1 MSFRQFFGTATATS
15 ELRAGL
21 RPFAY
26 QRLLAEGEKLPWIV
40 NAPTGAGKTAAA
52 ILGWLWRRRL
62 HPSETVR
69 AATPR
74 RLVYCLP
81 MRVLVEQTIG
91 EARRWLKNLDLLS
104 GDPEDL
110 SKVGVYQLM
119 GGEVENDW
127 DARPEADTILV
138 GTQDQLLSRALN
150 RGYAMS
156 RYRWPVQFGLL
167 NNDCLWVMDEVQLM
181 GPGLP
186 TTLQLQ
192 AFRDH
197 LASYEATQSLWMSAT
212 LRLPD
217 MATVDGP
224 AAADFEAKSLSLGP
238 EDREHPDMS
247 RRISAPKP
255 LRRADVVLSSDAKAT
270 YPRELA
276 DRVLGSHEAG
286 SLTLVILN
294 QVRRAQDVMSALER
308 LDVPGSVDM
317 ILLHSRF
324 RPAER
329 RTLQARL
336 LSDPPAGGRIV
347 VSTQAVEAGVDLSA
361 RTLFTELAPW
371 SSLVQRF
378 GRCNRY
384 GEWSR
389 PEGAQVYWIDVRAD
403 FNPYEEADVA
413 LARSLLTGLSDV
425 GIPALEGIEDP
436 SASPITQVLR
446 RRDVIE
452 LFDTTPDLAGNDID
466 VSPYIRDADNLDV
479 AVLWRDLSDEEATSA
494 APAPGELCPVGLPG
508 FRRFVSALE
517 KRDVKGPHVWDG
529 LSKRWR
535 PISSDRLR
543 PGLTVLLDADAGGYD
558 PRLGWWPEARRPEPV
573 PVVDVTEEVRAEG
586 YDDDHLSSGAR
597 FVGLSEHLGH
607 VVEELEALQD
617 LVPDEEAMA
626 SLRTAALWHDLG
638 KAHPYFQELLLL
650 ALPDDDPR
658 RQAGP
663 WAKSEHPL
671 QFSDDVA
678 RPRFRHELASA
689 LAMLQHGVDD
699 LAAYLVASH
708 HGKVRLSIRSLP
720 DERHPPDGGR
730 FARGI
735 WEGDVL
741 PATVPGDGTEV
752 PETILSLQLM
762 ELGTS
767 EAGPSWL
774 ERTLALRDQYGPF
787 RLAYL
792 EALLRVADWRAS
804 AKEREADG

>member
-1 MSFRQFFGTATATS
+1 MSFRQFFKTAS
-15 ELRAGL
+15 AGL
-21 RPFAY
+21 APFAY
-26 QRLLAEGEKLPWIV
+26 QALLAERDELPWLV
-40 NAPTGAGKTAAA
+40 DAPTGAGKTAAA

-62 HPSETVR
+62 HPSEAVR

-91 EARRWLKNLDLLS
+91 AARRWLENLDLLAD
-104 GDPEDL
+104 DPEDL
-110 SKVGVYQLM
+110 SKVGVCQLM
-119 GGEVENDW
+119 GGEVDNDW
-127 DARPEADTILV
+127 DTRPEADTILV

-167 NNDCLWVMDEVQLM
+167 NSDCLWVMDEVQLM

-192 AFRDH
+192 ALRRD
-197 LASYEATQSLWMSAT
+197 LGVCAPAESLWMSAT
-212 LRLPD
+212 LRLRHL
-217 MATVDGP
+217 ATVDGP
-224 AAADFEAKSLSLGP
+224 SGSEFEKHSLSLGP
-238 EDREHPDMS
+238 EDEKHPVLSQRLAASKGLKELDLVL
-247 RRISAPKP
+247 APKT
-255 LRRADVVLSSDAKAT
+255 KAT
-270 YPRELA
+270 YARSLA
-276 DRVLGSHEAG
+276 ENVLRSHEAG
-286 SLTLVILN
+286 SLTLVVLN
-294 QVRRAQDVMSALER
+294 QVRRAQAVMSALWK
-308 LDVPGSVDM
+308 LGVPASVDT

-324 RPAER
+324 RAAER
-329 RTLQARL
+329 RALEAK
-336 LSDPPAGGRIV
+336 LSSELPSAGRIV
-347 VSTQAVEAGVDLSA
+347 VATQAVEAGVDISA

-389 PEGAQVYWIDVRAD
+389 PECGQVYWIDIQTD
-403 FNPYEEADVA
+403 LPPYEEADLA
-413 LARSLLTGLSDV
+413 LGRGLLRDLKDV
-425 GIPALEGIEDP
+425 SIGTLQGVQDP

-446 RRDVIE
+446 RRDLVD
-452 LFDTTPDLAGNDID
+452 LFDATPDLAGNDID

-479 AVLWRDLSDEEATSA
+479 AVLWRDLDSEEATSA
-494 APAPGELCPVGLPG
+494 APAPDELCPVGLPG

-517 KRDVKGPHVWDG
+517 KRDMKGPRVWDG

-558 PRLGWWPEARRPEPV
+558 PDLGWQPDAKRPQPV
-573 PVVDVTEEVRAEG
+573 PRVVAREEVPAEG
-586 YDDDHLSSGAR
+586 YDDDHLSSAAR

-607 VVEELEALQD
+607 VVEELAALRG
-617 LVPDEEAMA
+617 LVSDEDAMK

-638 KAHPYFQELLLL
+638 KAHPYFQKLLL
-650 ALPDDDPR
+650 AALAEDDPR
-658 RQAGP
+658 RQKGP

-671 QFSDDVA
+671 RFSDDVA
-678 RPRFRHELASA
+678 RPHFRHELASA
-689 LAMLQHGVDD
+689 LAMVQHGCDD

-720 DERHPPDGGR
+720 DERQPDDGGR

-741 PATVPGDGTEV
+741 PATVLGDGTEV
-752 PETILSLQLM
+752 RETVLSLQLM
-762 ELGTS
+762 ELGAS

-774 ERTLALRDQYGPF
+774 ERTLALRDEYGPF